1 MIKVVFIG
9 CVRFSAAALRVL
21 LEISDAEVVGVVTRK
36 ESRLNSDFFSLEP
49 LAKRADVPCYFRK
62 RNEEEQ
68 MAAWIE
74 QRQPDIVF
82 CFGWSHLLR
91 KEVLS
96 IPRMGVVGFHPAAL
110 PQNRGRHPLIWAL
123 ALGLSETAAT
133 FFFMDQSADSGDILS
148 QQPFAIAADDDAGTL
163 YEKMTHVALAQ
174 IRSFVPRLADGSF
187 ERTVQDH
194 TKANS
199 WRKRGVLD
207 GQIDWR
213 MSARSVNNLVR
224 ALTRPY
230 IGAHCI
236 VEEQEAKV
244 WKVQEVDDVAENF
257 EPGRIVSVDGTR
269 VVVKCGEAAV
279 VLLEHEI
286 ASIPAVG
293 EYI

>member
-1 MIKVVFIG
+1 
-9 CVRFSAAALRVL
+9 
-21 LEISDAEVVGVVTRK
+21 
-36 ESRLNSDFFSLEP
+36 
-49 LAKRADVPCYFRK
+49 
-62 RNEEEQ
+62 

-230 IGAHCI
+230 VGAHCI